1 MRLSDRI
8 HKLAEK
14 IEKGETAA
22 DIGTDHGY
30 VPMLL
35 VRNGISPN
43 VIMSDISES
52 SLAKAMETFSMCKID
67 ASEDSFRV
75 GDGLETIE
83 NGEVDVIIIGGLG
96 GLTII
101 EILSVDL
108 EKSKSYKKLVL
119 QPRKHSG
126 ELRHY
131 LYTHGW
137 DIVDEDLAKEG
148 KFVCEII
155 SAVPTELC
163 ARKSE
168 ISKNDIR
175 WKYPPEIVKADPLLA
190 KDRIDWKISSIYEQI
205 DNLSKAESDKNELID
220 SLKSDARYLEEL
232 IAHIH

>member
-14 IEKGETAA
+14 IDKGETAA

-35 VRNGISPN
+35 MRNGISPN

-52 SLAKAMETFSMCKID
+52 SLAKAKETFSICKID
-67 ASEDSFRV
+67 APDDSFRV

-131 LYTHGW
+131 LYSHG
-137 DIVDEDLAKEG
+137 
-148 KFVCEII
+148 
-155 SAVPTELC
+155 
-163 ARKSE
+163 
-168 ISKNDIR
+168 
-175 WKYPPEIVKADPLLA
+175 
-190 KDRIDWKISSIYEQI
+190 
-205 DNLSKAESDKNELID
+205 
-220 SLKSDARYLEEL
+220 
-232 IAHIH
+232 